1 MINGVLP
8 SEVSAALRRGT
19 KLVLGE
25 PWDRSFPSADFWR
38 KHRIAVLP
46 LIRLLFASYA
56 SKSLGFCLGH
66 DGTMLNKI
74 DTYGIVLQLLMGL
87 DDDELVSISSGPLVI
102 IDQKS
107 ATEVEQTKALFVSAR
122 GASQEVVA
130 LINSKDAP
138 ESEKRIAL
146 ALLGHPDECRI
157 DKAVLIISDFANGAK
172 KTSSDLS
179 ELAPLGEE
187 VINCAEHAFE
197 NVANACIASEKKFL
211 SGMLAKIKGVESLSK
226 DDKPL
231 VETNSVLYAVS
242 KLLHITTTDTYYL
255 SLGASFQRWFKETH
269 SNDKAVLHRMM
280 RFRGSRFYAGLV
292 NRSVL
297 NRMRGSYVAFLSTLG
312 TRNKIEDSVLLML
325 RMVTTELAGRSG
337 GLWTDQL
344 IRPGRCAMLKKGRGN
359 VVAAKEF
366 ASALIT
372 LLTAIEEVRIRPA
385 QLYYIHYTY
394 YIIFI
399 MLYLLYYTYYII
411 FIILYLLYYTYYI
424 IFIILFLLYYIYYI
438 ILIILYLLYYTYYII
453 LIILYLLY
461 YIYCIILIIL
471 HLLYYTY
478 YIIFIVLYLLYY
490 TYFIIL
496 IILYLL
502 YYTYY
507 IIVIILYLL
516 YYT

>member
-1 MINGVLP
+1 
-8 SEVSAALRRGT
+8 
-19 KLVLGE
+19 
-25 PWDRSFPSADFWR
+25 
-38 KHRIAVLP
+38 
-46 LIRLLFASYA
+46 
-56 SKSLGFCLGH
+56 
-66 DGTMLNKI
+66 MLNKI

-102 IDQKS
+102 IGQKS
-107 ATEVEQTKALFVSAR
+107 ATEVEQTKALFASAR

-179 ELAPLGEE
+179 ELAPLAEI
-187 VINCAEHAFE
+187 VNCAEHAFE

-242 KLLHITTTDTYYL
+242 KLHHITTTDTYYL

-297 NRMRGSYVAFLSTLG
+297 NRMRGSYVDFLSTLG
-312 TRNKIEDSVLLML
+312 SRNKIEGSVLLML
-325 RMVTTELAGRSG
+325 RIVTTELAGRSG

-344 IRPGRCAMLKKGRGN
+344 IRPGRYAMLKKGRGN

-372 LLTAIEEVRIRPA
+372 LLTAIEEARIRPA
-385 QLYYIHYTY
+385 QAT
-394 YIIFI
+394 
-399 MLYLLYYTYYII
+399 T
-411 FIILYLLYYTYYI
+411 TPRAS
-424 IFIILFLLYYIYYI
+424 FLLTPLFDTSCVHQDPIVMLSDKRKI
-438 ILIILYLLYYTYYII
+438 EELLPAAVGHDTTR
-453 LIILYLLY
+453 LKGPSAKCSLQDERERA
-461 YIYCIILIIL
+461 
-471 HLLYYTY
+471 
-478 YIIFIVLYLLYY
+478 
-490 TYFIIL
+490 
-496 IILYLL
+496 
-502 YYTYY
+502 
-507 IIVIILYLL
+507 VIPDGRSIDR
-516 YYT
+516 